1 MSCKKLAVGQHLWH
15 ALGQVTMES
24 FLSILHTIGIIV
36 LVILFFNLMI
46 FVHELGHFLAGK
58 WRGAYIDRFQIWFG
72 KPIWQ
77 KEIGGVKWGLGWI
90 PAGGFVSLPQLED
103 MEGIEGSADV
113 PEGLKPLKALDKVI
127 IAAAGPFFSLLLAY
141 VFAVIVWGV
150 GKPSTANIDTTIG
163 YIMPEAP
170 AAQAGLLPGDKI
182 VAIDGQPVSKWMGNM
197 EGVTELVAMSEHEK
211 IAFDIVRAAADGTK
225 QQLTI
230 QSGFTVPETSL
241 WQRSAMRKVG
251 IMPAAP
257 AIIGKIIADSPAA
270 KSGLQP
276 GQKVVALNGAPIYTP
291 YAITAASAEGKTMTL
306 TVESANGSRNEVGIT
321 PALPANWQGKEGAA
335 PILGLN
341 WANPLGEIKLEH
353 PSPQAQV
360 NQSLKWMGDTLEKV
374 CAPGSNIGVQ
384 HLSGPVGIGSYIYK
398 MMEAE
403 NGMGWR
409 LVLWFAVV
417 LNVNL
422 AVLNMLPLPVVDGG
436 HVVLGFIEMIRRK
449 PINSSILNTIFMG
462 FIMLLLGFFIF
473 VTLMDIGD
481 LVGGDKE
488 PEELPV
494 PVFAPAEP

>member
-1 MSCKKLAVGQHLWH
+1 
-15 ALGQVTMES
+15 MES